1 MRFLLP
7 AAVLGLTA
15 TLVAGPAMA
24 QQTPQQPVPHPVAVT
39 ATAARPGDVSS
50 IDSILVALYDVIS
63 GPVGQRRDWD
73 RMRSLFIPGGRLIPT
88 GTRPDG
94 AVRMRLLE
102 VNDYIATSGP
112 FLERVGFREREI
124 ARRVDRYGNIAH
136 VFSTYEGRTETDT
149 TVIRGINSIQLIY
162 DGTRWWVVSVYWEA
176 ERPGNPIPPQYLP
189 NAAAGAPSRQRQPE

>member
-7 AAVLGLTA
+7 ATVLGLTA
-15 TLVAGPAMA
+15 TAVAGPAMA
-24 QQTPQQPVPHPVAVT
+24 QQTPPQPVSHPVAVT

-50 IDSILVALYDVIS
+50 IDSIIVALYDVIS
-63 GPVGQRRDWD
+63 GPAGQRRDWD

-88 GTRPDG
+88 GMRPDG

-112 FLERVGFREREI
+112 LLERIGFREREI
-124 ARRVDRYGNIAH
+124 ARRVDRFGNIAH
-136 VFSTYEGRTETDT
+136 VFSTYDGRGEADATPT
-149 TVIRGINSIQLIY
+149 RGLNSIQLIF

-176 ERPGNPIPPQYLP
+176 ERPGHSIPPQYLP
-189 NAAAGAPSRQRQPE
+189 NAQRQPE